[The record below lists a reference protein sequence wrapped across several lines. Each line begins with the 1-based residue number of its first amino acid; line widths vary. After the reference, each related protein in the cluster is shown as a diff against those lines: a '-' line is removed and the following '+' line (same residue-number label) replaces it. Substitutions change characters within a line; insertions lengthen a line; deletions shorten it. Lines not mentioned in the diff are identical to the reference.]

1 MRAERWYWLIA
12 FCVVSILVH
21 IGIVAEGPG
30 YGLPGPKLREAEIT
44 ISLQPGKDPAAKPEV
59 KPTPKPTP
67 RPHPE
72 AKTPN
77 PAVDK
82 VVAKQAPA
90 HMKLAAIAK
99 APRDHTFKAP
109 APAAGSLP
117 VPDDTPAPLG
127 LPTAARTEVQHPHIA
142 LNNAHS
148 GGGTPSPSIVPDGKG
163 GAPGPEAPPE
173 EVLFTGGGK
182 GGKDLPKVAPSTGG
196 GGGNSILSV
205 ENPLA
210 KLSVPEEKPGAGP
223 GVGGNLGAGSG
234 GGVGFARGKG
244 IGANPNGKVA
254 VGSLSNAVGQGNGN
268 ASGSNAGTRAPGG
281 GHGTGSELPGTG
293 GDSATGYGR
302 GKGTGIGNGN
312 AGGTAGGN
320 GSPSFGD
327 VAGLLGG
334 KGHGA
339 GGTGQG
345 GTGEGGRG
353 GDAGRGGV
361 FGAKPRSDSKGA
373 VHIVYVLDVSGSMRD
388 GNKIGKAKEVLI
400 NALLALKEGD
410 SFNIVC
416 FSRQVRRLIY
426 PDMMPADPDIVQA
439 AVDYVNRTPLGDGTN
454 ISAAMEVAFK
464 FDGVS
469 QIYLMS
475 DGEPNAGI
483 EDFQQLR
490 DFIHDHNKAN
500 VRITTMG
507 LCLGEKYKGEPLMRG
522 IAADTGGTYSY
533 VNMKLIR

>member
-21 IGIVAEGPG
+21 IGIFAEGPG
-30 YGLPGPKLREAEIT
+30 VGVPAPKVRDAELV
-44 ISLQPGKDPAAKPEV
+44 ISLQPGKEAAAKPEV
-59 KPTPKPTP
+59 KSTPKPTP
-67 RPHPE
+67 IPHPE

-77 PAVDK
+77 PAIDK
-82 VVAKQAPA
+82 VVAKRAPA
-90 HMKLAAIAK
+90 HLKLAAVAK
-99 APRDHTFKAP
+99 TPRDHTNKAP
-109 APAAGSLP
+109 APAAGNLP
-117 VPDDTPAPLG
+117 VPDDKPAPLG
-127 LPTAARTEVQHPHIA
+127 LPTVARTQVQHPHIA

-148 GGGTPSPSIVPDGKG
+148 GGGTPSPSIIPDGKG

-210 KLSVPEEKPGAGP
+210 KLSVPEEKPGAGS
-223 GVGGNLGAGSG
+223 GTGGNLGAGSG

-244 IGANPNGKVA
+244 IGTNPNGKVA
-254 VGSLSNAVGQGNGN
+254 VGSLSNAVGSGNGN
-268 ASGSNAGTRAPGG
+268 ASGNGAGTRAPGG

-293 GDSATGYGR
+293 GDSTTGYGR
-302 GKGTGIGNGN
+302 GKGSGIGNGN

-345 GTGEGGRG
+345 GTGDGGRG

-373 VHIVYVLDVSGSMRD
+373 VHIVYVLDVSGSMHD
-388 GNKIGKAKEVLI
+388 GNKIGKAKEVLKE
-400 NALLALKEGD
+400 ALSGLKPGD
-410 SFNIVC
+410 SFAIIDFNRHVHH
-416 FSRQVRRLIY
+416 FY
-426 PDMMPADPDIVQA
+426 PDMLPVEPDVLPDLLRY
-439 AVDYVNRTPLGDGTN
+439 VDRIPMGDGTN
-454 ISAAMEVAFK
+454 ISAAMEDAFRYE
-464 FDGVS
+464 GVS

-483 EDFQQLR
+483 EDFQELR
-490 DFIHDHNKAN
+490 DYIHDHNKHN
-500 VRITTMG
+500 IRISTMA